1 MSKPGGLSST
11 EITSLRKPL
20 LHIFPIPGIETYNT
34 NFFLNHKMSLKCENK
49 EEIITNLNKLINDND
64 LQKEMIKNQEKYI
77 NKYSGADLVKLI
89 KEKMS
94 NH

>member
-1 MSKPGGLSST
+1 MK
-11 EITSLRKPL
+11 
-20 LHIFPIPGIETYNT
+20 
-34 NFFLNHKMSLKCENK
+34 
-49 EEIITNLNKLINDND
+49 ITNLNKLINDND

-94 NH
+94 ND